1 MIKIGEKTFFLT
13 DTEGNEVPWSVTD
26 LQSELIYCFV
36 STGVAQNSCFA
47 EDVALA
53 VEYSLQESENFGGCV
68 SVDELG
74 RMVVE
79 ILENSGFYLV
89 ADCF

>member
-47 EDVALA
+47 EDVIKGYAHPDDCIFILKEHMLELKTKYEQLKED
-53 VEYSLQESENFGGCV
+53 VERSDSE
-68 SVDELG
+68 
-74 RMVVE
+74 
-79 ILENSGFYLV
+79 
-89 ADCF
+89 